1 MQRILQFRP
10 TTWVVEVI
18 LNIKSTLPIA
28 IRWMDGLFRH
38 NHCLP
43 LSLCIDVTAE
53 EVDGALLGHLMLVA
67 GKVAKQLKL
76 DNGFRVVV
84 NDGADGAQSVYHLHL
99 HILGGRQMRWPPG

>member
-28 IRWMDGLFRH
+28 IKWMDGLFRH

-43 LSLCIDVTAE
+43 AE

-99 HILGGRQMRWPPG
+99 HILGGRPMRWPPG